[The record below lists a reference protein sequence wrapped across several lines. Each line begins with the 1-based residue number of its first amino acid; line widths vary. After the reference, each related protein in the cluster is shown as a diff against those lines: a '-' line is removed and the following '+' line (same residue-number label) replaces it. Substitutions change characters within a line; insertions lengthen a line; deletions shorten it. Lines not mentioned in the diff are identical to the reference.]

1 MKKALTLSIV
11 IPVYNEESYLKP
23 CLEAIAALS
32 EPPDEVIVV
41 DNNSTD
47 QTAAIAQQYPFVR
60 YIREPHQGVLY
71 ARTTGFNAATGD
83 IIGRIDGDTLLPE
96 DWVTNVKA
104 VFHDRPLAAVSGP
117 VSYYD
122 MPLEP
127 LNFRIDL
134 TIRTLVAKT
143 NSTGFLFGTNMALRR
158 SAWKAVR
165 TSLCDQ
171 RDIHEDL
178 DLAIHLQRLGRQIA
192 YVPRLRARMSAR
204 RFDDNLLS
212 FYRYLKMH
220 QTSFSA
226 HGIRS
231 SLPYVTRLL
240 YLLSYFILKPVR
252 AAYNPAKGTFTLTQ
266 LFFGYNQPR
275 KNPMDY

>member
-47 QTAAIAQQYPFVR
+47 QTAAIAQQYPFVH
-60 YIREPHQGVLY
+60 YIQEQRQGVLY

-104 VFHDRPLAAVSGP
+104 VFGDRSLAAVSGP

-127 LNFRIDL
+127 LNFRIDQTL
-134 TIRTLVAKT
+134 RTLVAKT

-165 TSLCDQ
+165 TSLCEQ

-178 DLAIHLQRLGRQIA
+178 DVAIHLQRLGRQIA

-231 SLPYVTRLL
+231 SLPYVTRFL

-252 AAYNPAKGTFTLTQ
+252 AAYNPAKGTFTLTH
-266 LFFGYNQPR
+266 LLFGYNQPR